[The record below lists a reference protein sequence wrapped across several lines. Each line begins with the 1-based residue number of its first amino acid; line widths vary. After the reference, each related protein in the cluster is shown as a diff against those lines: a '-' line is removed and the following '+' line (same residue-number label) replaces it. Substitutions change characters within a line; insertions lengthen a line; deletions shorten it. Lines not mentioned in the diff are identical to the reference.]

1 MNPFKKNNITI
12 SFDSIGSSPVINE
25 VVDNT
30 IEMNPTDSHNSYM
43 IHLKKIIGLNKDP
56 VHKFDRIFVLDLLN
70 LYRTATENYK
80 HREVD
85 DYILKQE
92 NDDIFQFKQA
102 AVFLTVFITV
112 MFKFHSETYIN
123 ERILVDVVYR
133 LHVDVK
139 DPRDESE
146 IIERCNALNFIKFA
160 LNVIYSNSRSH
171 SVVVSV
177 VTPIQAE
184 ERKSK
189 DGQKTSFLWRDIDDK
204 VALKKVMFYREIL
217 NNENVRLITLD
228 SNITNS
234 IKELKTRDSFDDT
247 SDDYKKFSVKRNE
260 FSSKLDFT
268 GEIPSIKIQVA
279 GVTGDVREDTI
290 TINNNNEDNPI
301 IIESTTHA
309 AKSFYGRMTNEYNE
323 VILSPCSYFE
333 CSTDHSMHSIVSIF
347 LPHQSGV
354 VHTISHTDRETQETH
369 KIVDKFTF
377 SPLISSSKSLLEEKG
392 PITPLKKS
400 ILKQRA
406 KKIEKQIKGEQK
418 DAGADRGK
426 KSKNFPNIDT
436 PIKKNEIASKNFKL
450 CRDVLDDPFE
460 EQNFIPELTFQLRKY
475 ESLIENIRSDTMI
488 KRPL

>member
-1 MNPFKKNNITI
+1 M
-12 SFDSIGSSPVINE
+12 
-25 VVDNT
+25 
-30 IEMNPTDSHNSYM
+30 
-43 IHLKKIIGLNKDP
+43 
-56 VHKFDRIFVLDLLN
+56 
-70 LYRTATENYK
+70 YRTATENYK

-85 DYILKQE
+85 DYILRQE

-112 MFKFHSETYIN
+112 MFKFHSETYIH

-133 LHVDVK
+133 LHADVK
-139 DPRDESE
+139 DPRDENE

-268 GEIPSIKIQVA
+268 GEVPSIKIQVA

-301 IIESTTHA
+301 HIESTTHA
-309 AKSFYGRMTNEYNE
+309 AKSFYGRMTDEYNE

-333 CSTDHSMHSIVSIF
+333 CSTNHSMHSIVSIF

-377 SPLISSSKSLLEEKG
+377 SPRISASKSLLEERGG
-392 PITPLKKS
+392 PRTPLQKN
-400 ILKQRA
+400 ILKQRSE
-406 KKIEKQIKGEQK
+406 KIGKQLKGEQK
-418 DAGADRGK
+418 DEAMDRGK

-436 PIKKNEIASKNFKL
+436 SIKKNEIASKNFKL
-450 CRDVLDDPFE
+450 CRDALDALDDPFQ
-460 EQNFIPELTFQLRKY
+460 EQNFIPELTLQLRRY